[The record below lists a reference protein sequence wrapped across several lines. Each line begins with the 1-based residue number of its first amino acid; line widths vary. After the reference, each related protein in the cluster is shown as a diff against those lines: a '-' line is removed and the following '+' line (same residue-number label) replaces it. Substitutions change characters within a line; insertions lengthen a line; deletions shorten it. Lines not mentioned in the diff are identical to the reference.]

1 MITAESVKNLRLL
14 TGAGIMDC
22 KQALA
27 KFKGDQKE
35 AIAWLRKK
43 NLASAVKKAT
53 RVANE
58 GMIGT
63 YVHGEGRIGVM
74 VEINSETDFVAK
86 NDVFQNFVKDVA
98 MQIAAMNPLVVS
110 EDDLPTELIEE
121 ERKILKAR
129 AIDEGKKPEIL
140 DKIIEGQISKWKA
153 SQSLLSQPYVKDSNI
168 TCKDVL
174 TETVGKLGENVVI
187 KRFVRYELGEG
198 QACE

>member
-1 MITAESVKNLRLL
+1 MITAESVKNLRQL

-22 KQALA
+22 KEALA

-43 NLASAVKKAT
+43 NLASAVKKST

-58 GMIGT
+58 GVIGT
-63 YVHGEGRIGVM
+63 YVHGDGRIGVM
-74 VEINSETDFVAK
+74 VEVNSETDFVAK

-110 EDDLPTELIEE
+110 ENSLSEELIDE

-129 AIDEGKKPEIL
+129 ALDEGKKPEIL
-140 DKIIEGQISKWKA
+140 DKIIEGQIGKWKA
-153 SQSLLSQPYVKDSNI
+153 NQSLLSQPYIKDSSQ
-168 TCKDVL
+168 TLKDVL
-174 TETVGKLGENVVI
+174 TGVVGQLGENVVI
-187 KRFVRYELGEG
+187 KRFVRYEMGE
-198 QACE
+198 QK